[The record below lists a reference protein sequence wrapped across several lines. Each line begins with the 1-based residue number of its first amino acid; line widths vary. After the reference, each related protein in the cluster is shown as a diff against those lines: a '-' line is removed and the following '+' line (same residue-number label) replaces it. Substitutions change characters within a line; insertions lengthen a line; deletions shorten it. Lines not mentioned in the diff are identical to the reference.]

1 MSLAPVEIE
10 VTDLSEFDEPTIPC
24 EIPQILGPEERACD
38 YNPAEWI
45 AFRSVICQC
54 GIIVRLV
61 CTDCKVMYQEMMAGN
76 TYFSCPTCHDET
88 KGFDRFE
95 PLKQKS

>member
-10 VTDLSEFDEPTIPC
+10 FTDLSEFEEPTVPC
-24 EIPQILGPEERACD
+24 DVPRIGCIWACD

-45 AFRSVICQC
+45 AYRTVICQC

-61 CTDCKVMYQEMMAGN
+61 CTDCKVKYQELMAQ
-76 TYFSCPTCHDET
+76 FAHLSCPVCGDSTE
-88 KGFDRFE
+88 GFNRFE